1 MPFASRADRDAHC
14 RNHGRVYKCPHPSCD
29 FSTMGFSSASQL
41 EKHKG
46 MCHVNAPLKAI
57 QTMKNPEEDE
67 IVPLISDI
75 IAMGMTDE
83 LKVLLPR
90 FNLIRDYMLDALVKE
105 SAFCG
110 KLEIFQHL
118 WEQRKLKNK
127 SGATI
132 TQHFVRECACESIS
146 GENVEVLEYLAPMI
160 KIIEPYNSEGEW
172 HLANCMK
179 RGANSESPRI
189 LEVWKKQ
196 AGECNAHTLICEN
209 LLRGL
214 TDPDKQERFAAILDE
229 RASRGQLS
237 WYQLSAG
244 LKSLASTTCAPSIAR
259 VLLKHGA
266 VVDFRSK
273 NTRGTELIKTP
284 LLAAAGRSSKD
295 AAELMKLLLLAGA
308 DPNASYC
315 PKKGSEPKFVSMQKG
330 ARRISK
336 WLRFSWTELVEWTAT
351 ERSKNE
357 KPRTPVLSTDNL
369 SH

>member
-1 MPFASRADRDAHC
+1 
-14 RNHGRVYKCPHPSCD
+14 
-29 FSTMGFSSASQL
+29 MGFSSASQL

-57 QTMKNPEEDE
+57 QTMKTPEEDE

-75 IAMGMTDE
+75 IAMGMADE

-90 FNLIRDYMLDALVKE
+90 FYLISDYKLDALVKE
-105 SAFCG
+105 CAFCG

-118 WEQRKLKNK
+118 WSNAKVERKRRNKSTSATKEQR
-127 SGATI
+127 
-132 TQHFVRECACESIS
+132 FVRECACESIS

-160 KIIEPYNSEGEW
+160 RIIESYNSSGEW
-172 HLANCMK
+172 ELANYLK
-179 RGANSESPRI
+179 SGANSESPRI
-189 LEVWKKQ
+189 SEIWKKQ
-196 AGECNAHTLICEN
+196 AGECNAHTLICEP

-214 TDPDKQERFAAILDE
+214 TDPDKQGRFAAILDE
-229 RASRGQLS
+229 RASRGHLS
-237 WYQLSAG
+237 WDELSTA
-244 LKSLASTTCAPSIAR
+244 LKKLASKTCAPSIAR

-273 NTRGTELIKTP
+273 HTRGTELIKTP
-284 LLAAAGRSSKD
+284 LLAAAGRNSKD

-315 PKKGSEPKFVSMQKG
+315 PKKGSEPRFVNMEKG
-330 ARRISK
+330 ARGISK
-336 WLRFSWTELVEWTAT
+336 WLPFSWTELVEWTAA
-351 ERSKNE
+351 ERSKND
-357 KPRTPVLSTDNL
+357 KPRTPVLSTDDL